1 MQQESRSAV
10 MAQMKRQAHLALC
23 LGVCLGLA
31 TLSGSA
37 CALDAR
43 GAGAEGTFSRTLS
56 VNGPVDLD
64 VQTGS
69 GDIQIRT
76 GAPGT
81 VEVRGRVRCW
91 NIWSGISAEERVR
104 RVEADPPV
112 EQSGNVIRLGGP
124 RGVWAWDAVSVAFDV
139 IVPPDARVRTRSG
152 SGNQIVGS
160 VRGPVESSA
169 GSGDIRIGPT
179 VGNVRVSTGSGRIEL
194 EGSGGSVLARAGSGS
209 IRAMAVSGDIEVHAG
224 SGRVFV
230 AQTAPVR
237 TAVTT
242 TAVTTGSGDI
252 TVSDARGSLRLHAA
266 SGDVAVDGEPAGSWN
281 VTAASGNVTIRV
293 PANAAFDLDAQSAS
307 GRIDSEHPVTLV
319 GSVSRRELHGR
330 VRGGGP
336 RIALSTASGAIRIR

>member
-1 MQQESRSAV
+1 LAV
-10 MAQMKRQAHLALC
+10 F
-23 LGVCLGLA
+23 
-31 TLSGSA
+31 SGSA

-43 GAGAEGTFSRTLS
+43 GAGAEGTFSRTLP

-112 EQSGNVIRLGGP
+112 AQSGNVIRLGTP
-124 RGVWAWDAVSVAFDV
+124 RGVWAWDDVSIGFDV

-194 EGSGGSVLARAGSGS
+194 DGSGGSLLARAGSGS
-209 IRAMAVSGDIEVHAG
+209 ICAIEVSGDIEVHTG

-242 TAVTTGSGDI
+242 AVTTGSGDI
-252 TVSDARGSLRLHAA
+252 TVSDAHGSLRLHAA
-266 SGDVAVDGEPAGSWN
+266 SGDVTVDGEPAGSWN

-307 GRIDSEHPVTLV
+307 GRIDSEHAIMLV
-319 GSVSRRELHGR
+319 GSVSRRQLHGQ